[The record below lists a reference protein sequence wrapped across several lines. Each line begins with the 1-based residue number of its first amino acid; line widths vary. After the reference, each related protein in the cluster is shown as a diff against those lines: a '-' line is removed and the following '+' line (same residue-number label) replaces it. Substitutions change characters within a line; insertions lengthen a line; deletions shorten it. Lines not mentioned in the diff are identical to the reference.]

1 MSSEFLDS
9 DLYFKVNEFLTLSDH
24 CPITVRIR
32 ACCTDIAPD
41 SKAEL
46 FPLPV
51 KIKWNDKI
59 ALQFKTSLYSE
70 KTQSEI

>member
-1 MSSEFLDS
+1 MDFLIFSS
-9 DLYFKVNEFLTLSDH
+9 KVCEK
-24 CPITVRIR
+24 R

-46 FPLPV
+46 FPLPA
-51 KIKWNDKI
+51 KIILDDKI

-70 KTQSEI
+70 KTQSLD